1 MAWAAAIPA
10 IVAAG
15 GIAAQAAGSAMGDR
29 RAKADQQQQEWYIDR
44 AISEYENLGQQLP
57 QYESALPVAPD
68 LQEMGPQEFGRY
80 TLQGQLSPEQEYAIS
95 QGDSEMNKVY
105 TDPRLRDAQL
115 SALSSLEEVGNGGMT
130 MADKAALAQIQEN
143 ASMQERGSREAIL
156 QNAKQRGMG
165 GSGMEMLAQLSSGQN
180 SANRAR
186 MEGLNVAATAQQRA
200 LDAMTQAGTLG
211 GNIRGQDFSEGSA
224 KATSQDAI
232 NRFNTANSQT
242 VQGRNVDRG
251 NTAQEKNL
259 AARQGLA
266 NSNVDVGNDQ
276 TKYNVGLSQY
286 NNDVRQKTY
295 GNTMG
300 QIDYRNQLQDK
311 QFGNRS
317 EVAKGKSGMYE
328 IGAGAAGARADNTQ
342 RQWTGYGQAAS
353 QGINSGMNYYNA
365 NEDRNAYKKAN
376 GITDDEE

>member
-1 MAWAAAIPA
+1 MVWAAAIPA
-10 IVAAG
+10 ALAAG
-15 GIAAQAAGSAMGDR
+15 TAIAGSVSGDR

-44 AISEYENLGQQLP
+44 AIAEYENLGNQLP

-80 TLQGQLSPEQEYAIS
+80 TLQGQLTPEQEFAIS

-115 SALSSLEEVGNGGMT
+115 AALSSLEDVGSNGMT
-130 MADKAALAQIQEN
+130 MADKANLAQIQEN
-143 ASMQERGSREAIL
+143 ASMQERGNREAIL
-156 QNAKQRGMG
+156 QNARQRGMG
-165 GSGMEMLAQLSSGQN
+165 GSGMEMLAQLTSGQN

-200 LDAMTQAGTLG
+200 LDAMAQAGTLG
-211 GNIRGQDFSEGSA
+211 GNIRGQDFSEGAA

-232 NRFNTANSQT
+232 NRFNAANSQT
-242 VQGRNVDRG
+242 VLGRNVDRS

-266 NSNVDVGNDQ
+266 NSNVDIGNDQ
-276 TKYNVGLSQY
+276 TRYNVGLSQY
-286 NNDVRQKTY
+286 NNDVRQKKY

-300 QIDYRNQLQDK
+300 QIDYRNQLRDK
-311 QFGNRS
+311 QFGNRAD
-317 EVAKGKSGMYE
+317 VAKGKAGMYQV
-328 IGAGAAGARADNTQ
+328 GAGAAQAAADATRA
-342 RQWTGYGQAAS
+342 QWAGYGQAAS
-353 QGINSGMNYYNA
+353 QGINSAANYYNA

-376 GITDDEE
+376 GINDDEE